1 MKAIIKQKQQNLNKN
16 WINDQEELESFSE
29 YETAFEY
36 QNQIIHGV
44 LKLEE
49 DLDLKEIEFI
59 RALNIHKLELINCK
73 KIIPKLQIRELI
85 IESCDIKSL
94 EEFQLNNLEV
104 LILITEYKFQETSS
118 LVQEMI
124 QFTKL
129 KELVLTGWMVD
140 PGTKFCQINQITRLS
155 LNNCE
160 IRQTKY
166 LTPLTNL
173 QELSLNENKRIDIT
187 HIQYLANLSKL
198 QLYQCDLVN
207 MDSLRPLS
215 QLQELDIRENQI
227 VFIQPLAK
235 LAFLTFLNAQINYII
250 DTEVLERHKNF
261 KLFKFCNKFKP
272 SHYLRKSANI
282 MRLINNPITSLK
294 FIREQSNRLQQH
306 CTMQKKKM
314 DEYQQQL
321 YDTQKCFI
329 EQTIA
334 IHCHFLIAQQGFSI
348 VWDNR
353 IQQSN
358 SNCLFNKQLLFFKS

>member
-1 MKAIIKQKQQNLNKN
+1 MQTQVKQKQQHVNKN
-16 WINDQEELESFSE
+16 WINDQEVLESHSE

-36 QNQIIHGV
+36 QNQIIDGV

-59 RALNIHKLELINCK
+59 QALNIHKLELINCK
-73 KIIPKLQIRELI
+73 KIIPKLQSQTIRELI
-85 IESCDIKSL
+85 IEQCDIKSL

-140 PGTKFCQINQITRLS
+140 LGTKFNQITHITRLS

-166 LTPLTNL
+166 LSPLTNL

-187 HIQYLANLSKL
+187 HIQYLVNLRKL
-198 QLYQCDLVN
+198 QLNQCGLIN
-207 MDSLRPLS
+207 LDSLRPLS
-215 QLQELDIRENQI
+215 KLQELDIRENQI

-235 LAFLTFLNAQINYII
+235 LEFLTFLNAEINNII
-250 DTEVLERHKNF
+250 DIEFLERHKNF
-261 KLFKFCNKFKP
+261 KQFKFCNKFKP

-282 MRLINNPITSLK
+282 MQLINNPVTSLK
-294 FIREQSNRLQQH
+294 YMLEQSNRLKQH
-306 CTMQKKKM
+306 CTILKKKM
-314 DEYQQQL
+314 YEYQQQL
-321 YDTQKCFI
+321 NDTQKCFI
-329 EQTIA
+329 QQTFA
-334 IHCHFLIAQQGFSI
+334 
-348 VWDNR
+348 
-353 IQQSN
+353 
-358 SNCLFNKQLLFFKS
+358 LFQKLNIFESCQ